1 MLSSMTPKRADRET
15 DAAQAKRR
23 SDILDRAAE
32 LFVRYGFRKTS
43 MDDVA
48 RAADMSRQG
57 VYFHYP
63 TKEALF
69 EATLGR
75 LVERALLSCRAA
87 LSDEKLELHDRLL
100 NAFVAMLGSSDLD
113 ATSELLEAAQARS
126 MNTVINVDV
135 EIIAELAKAIAS
147 SPATAAWL
155 DRGVSPHDLGQLLMN
170 TSYGLKYQR
179 VSYEEYIA
187 QMQKTISTICL
198 LAAKRKGSHK

>member
-1 MLSSMTPKRADRET
+1 MTTKRADREA
-15 DAAQAKRR
+15 DAAQANRQ
-23 SDILDRAAE
+23 SEILDRAAE

-43 MDDVA
+43 VDDVA

-63 TKEALF
+63 SKEALF
-69 EATLGR
+69 EAALGR
-75 LVERALLSCRAA
+75 LVERALLSCRDA
-87 LSDEKLELHDRLL
+87 LSEENLELYDRLL
-100 NAFVAMLGSSDLD
+100 NAFVAMLGRTDLD

-147 SPATAAWL
+147 SPAAAPWL
-155 DRGVSPHDLGQLLMN
+155 GKGVSPHDLGQLLMN

-179 VSYEEYIA
+179 VPYEEYIA
-187 QMQKTISTICL
+187 QMQKAISIICL
-198 LAAKRKGSHK
+198 PATGRKGSPK

>member
-1 MLSSMTPKRADRET
+1 MSSKRPDPGIDT
-15 DAAQAKRR
+15 AQPNRQAE
-23 SDILDRAAE
+23 ILDHAAE

-43 MDDVA
+43 VDDVA

-75 LVERALLSCRAA
+75 LIERALSSCRDA
-87 LSDEKLELHDRLL
+87 LSDDNLGLHDRLL
-100 NAFVAMLGSSDLD
+100 NAFVAMAGSTDLD

-126 MNTVINVDV
+126 MNTVANVDA
-135 EIIAELAKAIAS
+135 EIIGELAKAIAT
-147 SPATAAWL
+147 PLAAAPWP
-155 DRGVSPHDLGQLLMN
+155 DRGVSAHDLGQLLMN

-179 VSYEEYIA
+179 VSYDDYRA
-187 QMQKTISTICL
+187 QMQKTISICL
-198 LAAKRKGSHK
+198 LVAENKE